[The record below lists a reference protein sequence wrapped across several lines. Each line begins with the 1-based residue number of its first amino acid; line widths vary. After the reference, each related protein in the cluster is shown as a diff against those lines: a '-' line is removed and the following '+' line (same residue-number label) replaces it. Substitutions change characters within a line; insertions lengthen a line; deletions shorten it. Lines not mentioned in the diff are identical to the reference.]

1 MQWTSNAI
9 IIRLTH
15 ACSGFIGC
23 IAQVWCQIL
32 LVAMLRCSAN
42 VVLLAISCTHTE
54 SLNRLH
60 TFKGF
65 ELAASGGQVQGL
77 CGPHEGGY
85 LRSGGKVRGACVPL

>member
-1 MQWTSNAI
+1 MSAV
-9 IIRLTH
+9 
-15 ACSGFIGC
+15 SSFIGC
-23 IAQVWCQIL
+23 NAQMWCHIL

-65 ELAASGGQVQGL
+65 ELAESGGQVQGATKPL
-77 CGPHEGGY
+77 CGPHEGGHP
-85 LRSGGKVRGACVPL
+85 RSGGKVRGACVPL